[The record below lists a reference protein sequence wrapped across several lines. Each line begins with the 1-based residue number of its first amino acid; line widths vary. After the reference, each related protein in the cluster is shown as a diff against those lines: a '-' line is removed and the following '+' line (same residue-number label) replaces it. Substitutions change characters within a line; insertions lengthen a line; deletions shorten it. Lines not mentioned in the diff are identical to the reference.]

1 MGIQQENE
9 IVLGIDPG
17 IQSTGWAV
25 LNHAPGAGGKP
36 RVMSYGVIKTY
47 SRWTFERRVK
57 KIRDDLTE
65 VAELYHP
72 GRVVIEGFVML
83 RGRAGAQANF
93 NRSAFKT
100 GVAVGA
106 AVAACGDCSVE
117 LVTPGTIQRRLNVLL
132 SKRVSTREARKA
144 VMARVVREL
153 TTGLDGVVADH
164 ITDAVGLA
172 LAG

>member
-1 MGIQQENE
+1 MGIQQENEIVRLPNE

-65 VAELYHP
+65 VAGLYHP

-83 RGRAGAQANF
+83 RGRAGALAME
-93 NRSAFKT
+93 RLS
-100 GVAVGA
+100 
-106 AVAACGDCSVE
+106 AVA
-117 LVTPGTIQRRLNVLL
+117 R
-132 SKRVSTREARKA
+132 
-144 VMARVVREL
+144 
-153 TTGLDGVVADH
+153 
-164 ITDAVGLA
+164 
-172 LAG
+172 